1 MMKDVIKELKSSV
14 SEREYSEWGIS
25 IQKYIEELL
34 HRENIEDIEDI
45 LFEHVTFGIIDKNKI
60 YMGLENIMVY
70 NPEKGYWEKAV
81 YILRLILDAFHKE
94 YTERNVTEIANIIC
108 GKVNSL
114 RGTINLRKQYS
125 GSRYLLYENGIF
137 DLKEM
142 KLNPIKTIKNPSGI
156 VGIDFG
162 QKFDINGEKLSVPEM
177 FFTSKHMHMRDLMVD
192 SPLPS
197 FPIST
202 ANEIW
207 TPHDW
212 LLRTNDGKQEQVTYF
227 LQLLGAMLVPNHF
240 FECFIEINEKDTSDK
255 NVLLSLVKEIYNN
268 DSIKLNYKLSELK
281 RKKPFSGKVDAHTN
295 IIGISE
301 ANGAVLSAKETN
313 LISALVNI
321 ESMILPGLNP
331 LPLLVIES
339 EGWLK
344 FNDVKNTGSGINRRL
359 LPLDLTESD
368 DKCHFPLSAFKNKEV
383 IDWFNW
389 QALVA
394 LHDLT
399 EGNENFIFEI
409 DDIKTL
415 PDFARRWH
423 FTAVNGDDEYMKHFI
438 EYIKPTLH
446 VGYLPIPLM
455 YQLYSGLAR
464 LENRDEYIKSPKS
477 FKDVFCTYLDEEYG
491 IENYGGTLRKIEEE
505 ELGIDFSELNN
516 MIELSKVINEYRN
529 SIYAKYPIPDWIQIK

>member
-1 MMKDVIKELKSSV
+1 
-14 SEREYSEWGIS
+14 
-25 IQKYIEELL
+25 
-34 HRENIEDIEDI
+34 
-45 LFEHVTFGIIDKNKI
+45 
-60 YMGLENIMVY
+60 
-70 NPEKGYWEKAV
+70 
-81 YILRLILDAFHKE
+81 
-94 YTERNVTEIANIIC
+94 
-108 GKVNSL
+108 
-114 RGTINLRKQYS
+114 
-125 GSRYLLYENGIF
+125 
-137 DLKEM
+137 
-142 KLNPIKTIKNPSGI
+142 
-156 VGIDFG
+156 
-162 QKFDINGEKLSVPEM
+162 
-177 FFTSKHMHMRDLMVD
+177 
-192 SPLPS
+192 
-197 FPIST
+197 
-202 ANEIW
+202 
-207 TPHDW
+207 
-212 LLRTNDGKQEQVTYF
+212 
-227 LQLLGAMLVPNHF
+227 
-240 FECFIEINEKDTSDK
+240 
-255 NVLLSLVKEIYNN
+255 
-268 DSIKLNYKLSELK
+268 
-281 RKKPFSGKVDAHTN
+281 
-295 IIGISE
+295 
-301 ANGAVLSAKETN
+301 
-313 LISALVNI
+313 
-321 ESMILPGLNP
+321 MILPGLNP

-368 DKCHFPLSAFKNKEV
+368 DKCHFPLSVFKNKEV

-438 EYIKPTLH
+438 EYLTPALH

-516 MIELSKVINEYRN
+516 MIELSKDINEYRN

>member
-14 SEREYSEWGIS
+14 SEREYSEWEIS
-25 IQKYIEELL
+25 IQKYIEKLL
-34 HRENIEDIEDI
+34 HRENIEDI

-142 KLNPIKTIKNPSGI
+142 KLNPIKTIKDPSGI

-162 QKFDINGEKLSVPEM
+162 QKFDINGEKLSVLEM

-240 FECFIEINEKDTSDK
+240 F
-255 NVLLSLVKEIYNN
+255 
-268 DSIKLNYKLSELK
+268 
-281 RKKPFSGKVDAHTN
+281 
-295 IIGISE
+295 
-301 ANGAVLSAKETN
+301 
-313 LISALVNI
+313 
-321 ESMILPGLNP
+321 
-331 LPLLVIES
+331 
-339 EGWLK
+339 
-344 FNDVKNTGSGINRRL
+344 
-359 LPLDLTESD
+359 
-368 DKCHFPLSAFKNKEV
+368 
-383 IDWFNW
+383 
-389 QALVA
+389 
-394 LHDLT
+394 
-399 EGNENFIFEI
+399 
-409 DDIKTL
+409 
-415 PDFARRWH
+415 
-423 FTAVNGDDEYMKHFI
+423 
-438 EYIKPTLH
+438 
-446 VGYLPIPLM
+446 
-455 YQLYSGLAR
+455 
-464 LENRDEYIKSPKS
+464 
-477 FKDVFCTYLDEEYG
+477 
-491 IENYGGTLRKIEEE
+491 
-505 ELGIDFSELNN
+505 
-516 MIELSKVINEYRN
+516 
-529 SIYAKYPIPDWIQIK
+529 

>member
-45 LFEHVTFGIIDKNKI
+45 LFEHVTFGIIDKNNI

-108 GKVNSL
+108 GKVNGL

-142 KLNPIKTIKNPSGI
+142 KLNPIKTIKDPSGI

-177 FFTSKHMHMRDLMVD
+177 FFTSKHMHTRDLMVD

-207 TPHDW
+207 TPRDW
-212 LLRTNDGKQEQVTYF
+212 LLRINDGKKEQATYF

-268 DSIKLNYKLSELK
+268 NSIKLNYKLSELK

-313 LISALVNI
+313 LISALVNR

-344 FNDVKNTGSGINRRL
+344 FNDVRNTGSGINRRL

-423 FTAVNGDDEYMKHFI
+423 FTAVNGDD
-438 EYIKPTLH
+438 
-446 VGYLPIPLM
+446 
-455 YQLYSGLAR
+455 
-464 LENRDEYIKSPKS
+464 
-477 FKDVFCTYLDEEYG
+477 G
-491 IENYGGTLRKIEEE
+491 I
-505 ELGIDFSELNN
+505 
-516 MIELSKVINEYRN
+516 
-529 SIYAKYPIPDWIQIK
+529 